1 VITKKDKVKK
11 MVQKHCPNCG
21 GALSIHAD
29 DAIITC
35 SYCGTSFSPDGT
47 KMKEHFALAVN
58 YSQGDALDTLKAYLM
73 KVPGVAEDLAE
84 QIELKDLSMTFYPY
98 WTVTVQGDIAYK
110 GIDQKA
116 TFRGQS
122 GGRYSSIHWEWVAES
137 GHQEQTRQIRLYAGP
152 QVRSEIANYPIATRS
167 RRYFNLEEAKQ
178 YTANV
183 LFSKVSEET
192 AKQQAT
198 DATRNMIYARINRE
212 TKRVDDARETFKV
225 TDQAYIHVPI
235 YHIQFSVGGGKTYEA
250 ALDASNGRVIYTQI
264 PTTSSFKAKTIGMS
278 VIWFAIT
285 IAGAFITYIAYNG
298 GSFLGL
304 TPEFLFYAG
313 IGFTVIPLF
322 LAILTLY
329 YGFRGT
335 TAERAQ

>member
-1 VITKKDKVKK
+1 

-21 GALSIHAD
+21 GSLNIHAD

-35 SYCGTSFSPDGT
+35 SYCGTSFAPDGT
-47 KMKEHFALAVN
+47 KMKEHYALSVN
-58 YSQGDALDTLKAYLM
+58 YSQSDALDTLKAYLV
-73 KVPGVAEDLAE
+73 KVPGVADDLAE

-98 WTVTVQGDIAYK
+98 WTVTVQGDVTYK
-110 GIDQKA
+110 GIDRKA

-152 QVRSEIANYPIATRS
+152 KARSEIVNYPIATRT
-167 RRYFNLEEAKQ
+167 RRYFNLEEAQQ

-192 AKQQAT
+192 ARQQAT
-198 DATRNMIYARINRE
+198 TATRNMIFARIQRE
-212 TKRVDDARETFKV
+212 TERVDDARETFKV

-235 YHIQFSVGGGKTYEA
+235 YHIQFAVGGRKTYEA
-250 ALDASNGRVIYTQI
+250 ALDASNGRILFTDI
-264 PTTSSFKAKTIGMS
+264 PTTSGFKAKTMGMS
-278 VIWFAIT
+278 VIWFALT
-285 IAGAFITYIAYNG
+285 IAGALITYLAY
-298 GSFLGL
+298 SDIPFLGL
-304 TPEFLFYAG
+304 DPQFLFYTG
-313 IGFTVIPLF
+313 IGLTIIPLI

-329 YGFRGT
+329 YGFRAKAT
-335 TAERAQ
+335 ERAQ